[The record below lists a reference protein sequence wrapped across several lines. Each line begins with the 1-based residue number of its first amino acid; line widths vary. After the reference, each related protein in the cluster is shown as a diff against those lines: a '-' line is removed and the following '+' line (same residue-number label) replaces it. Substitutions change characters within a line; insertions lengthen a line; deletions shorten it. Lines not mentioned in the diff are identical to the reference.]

1 MAINTRVTRL
11 EERMK
16 PIEDALERKEEEL
29 MQREKFFLF
38 LNQFMAELHPRH
50 QWCKLSLTERRR
62 IYFEE
67 PKGTYDYTNRL
78 LPKFRPFNV
87 KERDLYL
94 EVIRL
99 YTNVIK
105 KEILRRR
112 RELTRGKINNN

>member
-11 EERMK
+11 EEKMK
-16 PIEDALERKEEEL
+16 PIEDELKRKEEEL

-38 LNQFMAELHPRH
+38 LNQVMKEHYPGH

-62 IYFEE
+62 IYFTE
-67 PKGTYDYTNRL
+67 PKGSFDYTNRL
-78 LPKFRPFNV
+78 LPKFIPYNK
-87 KERDLYL
+87 KESDLYG

-99 YTNVIK
+99 YGDIIK

-112 RELTRGKINNN
+112 GLTRGKIKNN